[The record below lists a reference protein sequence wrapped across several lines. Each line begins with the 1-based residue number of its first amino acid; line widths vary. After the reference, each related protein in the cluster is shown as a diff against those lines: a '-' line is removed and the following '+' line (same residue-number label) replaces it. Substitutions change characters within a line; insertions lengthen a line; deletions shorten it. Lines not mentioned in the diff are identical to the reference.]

1 MNESI
6 VKLNEEF
13 IKKVQSVFDK
23 YNIDFNYMEY
33 LKESSKN
40 CIELRDWNRN
50 FCRDYIQFKNIKN
63 YNKYKPLKISSDED
77 IIEID
82 SGTIDTIWF
91 PSLTKR
97 GIDFDDSHIISSVED
112 FDEQLHEFFDEL
124 DSYLNLYNM
133 KEYKNIIKNVKQ
145 KEKELKEKEKECVNF
160 KDKSFKE
167 IERLKEINCDFNV
180 STKQKDKK

>member
-1 MNESI
+1 MDESI
-6 VKLNEEF
+6 VKLNDEF

-23 YNIDFNYMEY
+23 YNIDFNYIEY
-33 LKESSKN
+33 LKESSEN
-40 CIELRDWNRN
+40 CIELRDWNST
-50 FCRDYIQFKNIKN
+50 FGHEYVQFKNIKD
-63 YNKYKPLKISSDED
+63 YDKYKPLKIGRDED

-91 PSLTKR
+91 PRLTRNEIEFEDPHSIK
-97 GIDFDDSHIISSVED
+97 SVED
-112 FDEQLHEFFDEL
+112 FDEELHKFFNEL
-124 DSYLNLYNM
+124 DLYLNLYNM
-133 KEYKNIIKNVKQ
+133 KEFKNIIKNVKQ
-145 KEKELKEKEKECVNF
+145 KEKELKEKEKECETF

>member
-1 MNESI
+1 MEESI
-6 VKLNEEF
+6 VKLNNEF

-23 YNIDFNYMEY
+23 YNIDFNYMKY
-33 LKESSKN
+33 LQESSAN
-40 CIELRDWNRN
+40 CIELRDWNSN
-50 FCRDYIQFKNIKN
+50 FCHYYIQFKNIKD
-63 YNKYKPLKISSDED
+63 YKKYKQLKISSDVD

-91 PSLTKR
+91 PSLTES
-97 GIDFDDSHIISSVED
+97 GIEFEDSHCISSIKD
-112 FDEQLHEFFDEL
+112 FDEQLHNFFNEL
-124 DSYLNLYNM
+124 DLYLNLYNM
-133 KEYKNIIKNVKQ
+133 KEYKNIMKNVKQ
-145 KEKELKEKEKECVNF
+145 KEKELKEKEKECENF